1 MKHPTYPM
9 PNKSLYNGIP
19 LSLNA
24 ILYSPGYIVKVI
36 SWNSLLNA
44 LEKRLKR
51 NIQQMG
57 RAFTNI
63 SYRIGSRGVSVKT
76 LKLNTEIYRQNI
88 SVKKHTV

>member
-9 PNKSLYNGIP
+9 PNKSLYNGKP

-51 NIQQMG
+51 NIQ
-57 RAFTNI
+57 
-63 SYRIGSRGVSVKT
+63 
-76 LKLNTEIYRQNI
+76 
-88 SVKKHTV
+88 